1 MMVVELYLT
10 SQPASQP
17 ETQRCFCEQNMMMMV
32 VKLYL
37 TSLFLTGSTT
47 SGLTIPSK
55 APSSPVLSRMVIMV
69 RVVPSRPT
77 QVHINFDGQL
87 IKRGVKGNLE
97 KRQTL

>member
-1 MMVVELYLT
+1 MVVVE
-10 SQPASQP
+10 
-17 ETQRCFCEQNMMMMV
+17 
-32 VKLYL
+32 LYL

-55 APSSPVLSRMVIMV
+55 APSSPVLSRMIIMV
-69 RVVPSRPT
+69 RLVPSRPT

-97 KRQTL
+97 KCQPSTSALQQEISNPSHF